1 MSNRRRI
8 IIIMVS
14 VISGTV
20 LSFFI
25 FKARK
30 GPAGLTNDD
39 YSTLITNFIFSLAI
53 IVGVGLM
60 FAWKKNKE
68 EKSDR
73 N

>member
-1 MSNRRRI
+1 MSNNRRI
-8 IIIMVS
+8 TIIMIS
-14 VISGTV
+14 VLVGSV

-30 GPAGLTNDD
+30 GPAGLNSED
-39 YSTLITNFIFSLAI
+39 YSTLATNFIFSLAI
-53 IVGVGLM
+53 IIGIGLM

-68 EKSDR
+68 DKSGG